1 MPELSFC
8 TVCASNNNRSM
19 QAHLVLENAGFK
31 VRSYG
36 TGSAVRLP
44 GVSIDKPNVFPF
56 TTPYK
61 KILDVIETQMKE
73 SGDPRLHRSSGVLD
87 MTLRNVKLK
96 ECPERWP
103 YYNQPPQ
110 RLDHYD
116 GFKDELDFDVAI
128 CCEERCFDLV
138 TEDFLNRNY
147 WDHENVFKKCHVF
160 NVDIRDDHE
169 NAQIGGRAIL
179 DLAQGLEKL
188 VEETPMDQCWEDA
201 IPSLI
206 ASWQVKYP
214 NLPIL
219 YALCYH

>member
-19 QAHLVLENAGFK
+19 EAHRVLEKAGFH

-44 GVSIDKPNVFPF
+44 GISIDKPNVFPF

-61 KILDVIETQMKE
+61 EILKVIESQMKE
-73 SGDPRLHRSSGVLD
+73 SNDPKLHRSSGVLD
-87 MTLRNVKLK
+87 MTLRNKSIK
-96 ECPERWP
+96 DCPERWP
-103 YYNQPPQ
+103 YYNQPSQ
-110 RLDHYD
+110 RMEIP
-116 GFKDELDFDVAI
+116 GFRDELDFDIVI

-138 TEDFLNRNY
+138 VEDFLNRNY
-147 WDHENVFKKCHVF
+147 WDNENVFRKCHVF

-169 NAQIGGRAIL
+169 NAKIGGKAIL
-179 DLAQGLEKL
+179 ELANGLENL
-188 VEETPMDQCWEDA
+188 VEQSKIDNGSWED
-201 IPSLI
+201 SLPLFM
-206 ASWQVKYP
+206 SQWQLKFP

-219 YALCYH
+219 YSLCYH